1 MLDARARSEVQVAHV
16 VQQID
21 GRGAVLYRSADIVDF
36 FGQRTRSIRPAK
48 LDLQIH
54 FQTDSA
60 ELDDEARR
68 NIDEFA
74 RALEDPKLERMRFK
88 VAGHTDDRGSEA
100 HNIELS
106 RRRAEAVRGY
116 LVQAGVER
124 GRLDIEAH
132 GENAPLM
139 SETSDYARQMN
150 RRVEFT
156 PAR

>member
-1 MLDARARSEVQVAHV
+1 
-16 VQQID
+16 
-21 GRGAVLYRSADIVDF
+21 
-36 FGQRTRSIRPAK
+36 
-48 LDLQIH
+48 
-54 FQTDSA
+54 
-60 ELDDEARR
+60 
-68 NIDEFA
+68 
-74 RALEDPKLERMRFK
+74 MRFK

-139 SETSDYARQMN
+139 SESSEYARQMN